1 MKSRAEL
8 PHLKYPVMNQTRIL
22 NPHAFSVGS
31 PAPPFGGASRD
42 FDGITDKVAI
52 PSGIWSGL
60 SAVTVAAWFK
70 LDTAQSNRNIIGG
83 WATGGLQILTR
94 LQSSGALQCYIYA
107 SGAVGGNVNLTAG
120 TGTWTHMAMTYNGS
134 TMVGYLDGVAG
145 STTYSPSGAV
155 NTPTTPVPAIGYGGS
170 GSAYAID
177 GLIADARTYDRALSA
192 GEIADLASG
201 THVASGLIGWWILD
215 DDDVLDYSGEGN
227 DGVDTGTTFSTDG
240 PLD

>member
-1 MKSRAEL
+1 MSF
-8 PHLKYPVMNQTRIL
+8 VL
-22 NPHAFSVGS
+22 NPYRHVSSADL
-31 PAPPFGGASRD
+31 PFGGASRD
-42 FDGITDKVAI
+42 FDPLTDKVAI

-70 LDTAQSNRNIIGG
+70 LDTAGNNRNIIGG
-83 WATGGLQILTR
+83 WASGGLQILTR
-94 LQSSGALQCYIYA
+94 LQSNGAFQCYIYT

-120 TGTWTHMAMTYNGS
+120 TGTWIHMAMTYDGS
-134 TMVGYLDGVAG
+134 NMVGYLDGVAG
-145 STTYSPSGAV
+145 STTYSTSGAV
-155 NTPTTPVPAIGYGGS
+155 NTPTNPVPAIGYGGS
-170 GSAYAID
+170 SSAYTID

-201 THVASGLIGWWILD
+201 THVSSGLIGWWLLD
-215 DDDVLDYSGEGN
+215 NDDVLDYSGQGN